1 MQSKTFVENRIETGF
16 KAKAKAYMELMKFR
30 LTGFVAFSAV
40 FGFAM
45 AADGMSSWTQL
56 LIVGLSGLMITGGA
70 NALNQLFEK
79 SLDAKMER
87 TKDRP
92 MPQGRLSDNENL
104 IFALLMGIGGVALLG
119 YFFNLPAAL
128 LGIIG
133 YLSYAFVYTPM
144 KQMTP
149 FAVFVGAIP
158 GALPPMIGWVAF
170 TGALTSGGW
179 LLFAFQ
185 FFWQFPHFW
194 AIAWLMDDDYKLA
207 GFRMLPTSSGRS
219 VRSARLILTYSI
231 CLALM
236 AWFPWRMGMVELS
249 GALGLLVIG
258 LLFAYPAWRLFRQPE
273 NMKNARYLLFASF
286 FYLPLM
292 QLIFW
297 LS

>member
-1 MQSKTFVENRIETGF
+1 MESKTIVENRKSVIGLKL
-16 KAKAKAYMELMKFR
+16 KAFVELTKLR
-30 LTGFVAFSAV
+30 LTIFVAFSAV

-45 AADGMSSWTQL
+45 AAGGLSTWTQL
-56 LIVGLSGLMITGGA
+56 LIVGLAGMMITGGA

-79 SLDAKMER
+79 DLDAKMKR
-87 TKDRP
+87 TLARP
-92 MPQGRLSDNENL
+92 MPEGRLSSSETL
-104 IFALLMGIGGVALLG
+104 IFALLLGIGGVALLG
-119 YFFNLPAAL
+119 YFFNLAAAL

-170 TGALTSGGW
+170 TGALTTGGW
-179 LLFAFQ
+179 MLFAFQ

-207 GFRMLPTSSGRS
+207 GFRMLPTASGRS
-219 VRSARLILTYSI
+219 KRSARLVLAYAL
-231 CLALM
+231 CLAIM
-236 AWFPWRMGMVELS
+236 ALFPWRMGMVELWGMIS
-249 GALGLLVIG
+249 LAVLGLLFSVPAIM
-258 LLFAYPAWRLFRQPE
+258 LLRQPE
-273 NMKNARYLLFASF
+273 NLKNARYLLFASF

-292 QLIFW
+292 QLVFW

>member
-1 MQSKTFVENRIETGF
+1 MQSKTYVDNRKLGLG
-16 KAKAKAYMELMKFR
+16 AKAKAFLELTKMR
-30 LTGFVAFSAV
+30 LTSFVAFSAV
-40 FGFAM
+40 FGFAI
-45 AADGMSSWTQL
+45 AAAGTASWIQL
-56 LIVGLSGLMITGGA
+56 LIVGLAGFMITGGA

-79 SLDAKMER
+79 DLDAKMTR
-87 TKDRP
+87 TAARP
-92 MPQGRLSDNENL
+92 MPEGRLTDGETL
-104 IFALLMGIGGVALLG
+104 IFALLLGIGGVGLLG

-207 GFRMLPTSSGRS
+207 GFRMLPTASGRS
-219 VRSARLILTYSI
+219 KRSARLVLAYSL
-231 CLALM
+231 CLAIM
-236 AWFPWRMGMVELS
+236 AWFPYRMEMVEFY
-249 GALGLLVIG
+249 GMLGLVSIG
-258 LLFAYPAWRLFRQPE
+258 LLFSVPALMLFRQPD
-273 NMKNARYLLFASF
+273 NLKNARYLLFASF